1 MRVTTFGMTANYLN
15 DLTNIMQKLQNTEQE
30 ASTGNRINQ
39 PSDDPVGYSA
49 DVATQSMIKN
59 TQQWINNAKF
69 ATSSMQV
76 ASDAIGSLQSMLGKI
91 RTQLVTAT
99 NGTNTPQDLQQ
110 MATVVKQYIG
120 SVQSIAN
127 TSNGEQYIFAGTNG
141 NSAPLS
147 GDVTSGFLWG
157 GNNKSQNT
165 NIGNGTKLQVNTDV
179 SAVFNGNSSASQ
191 NLMKNLTN
199 IYQDLSAGNQSNLQT
214 DLGNL
219 DSNISN
225 VTAVQSDLG
234 GRMDRAQAA
243 NSQLSSMLLT
253 LQNQQSQLQDANMAD
268 VITSLTREQTVY
280 TAALNVGAKMIL
292 PTLAS
297 VLP

>member
-1 MRVTTFGMTANYLN
+1 
-15 DLTNIMQKLQNTEQE
+15 MQKLQAEEQQ

-49 DVATQSMIKN
+49 DVTAQSMIKD
-59 TQQWINNAKF
+59 TQQWIGNAAF
-69 ATSSMQV
+69 ATSSMQI
-76 ASDAIGSLQSMLGKI
+76 ANDSITTLQSMLGKI
-91 RTQLVTAT
+91 RTQVVAAT
-99 NGTNTPQDLQQ
+99 NGTNTATDLKQ

-120 SVQSIAN
+120 AVKSVAN
-127 TSNGEQYIFAGTNG
+127 TNDGQEYIFAGTNG
-141 NSAPLS
+141 DSVPLS
-147 GDVTSGFLWG
+147 GDVTSGFTWN
-157 GNNKSQNT
+157 GNNKPQNT
-165 NIGNGTKLQVNTDV
+165 DIGNGTKLQINTDV
-179 SAVFNGNSSASQ
+179 SSVFNSNSSASQ
-191 NLMKNLTN
+191 NLLKNLTN
-199 IYQDLSAGNQSNLQT
+199 IYQDLNAGNKSNLQT
-214 DLGNL
+214 DLGDL

-243 NSQLSSMLLT
+243 NSQLSSILLT

-268 VITSLTREQTVY
+268 VISSLTTDQTVY

-297 VLP
+297 VLG